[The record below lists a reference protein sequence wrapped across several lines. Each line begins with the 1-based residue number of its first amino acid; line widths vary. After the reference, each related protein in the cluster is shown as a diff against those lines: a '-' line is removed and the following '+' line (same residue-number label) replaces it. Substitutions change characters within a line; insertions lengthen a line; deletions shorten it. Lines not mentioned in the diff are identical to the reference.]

1 MTACCPKSYPLP
13 WGGMNSNS
21 PPSQPSPRVPGQ
33 PRVFAIVYLG
43 RGLYGLDILEAPRP
57 ARRLRIGKSTWAM
70 RKCMQ
75 PFQEVGDLIVMSE
88 PLRAL
93 EALECDVPTLMKL
106 EEVLGDPF
114 KAIRGELE
122 QVVDLNMPIPPRRL
136 KSSNPRVRRR
146 RDSPPKHRLVDFLP
160 RPEAADGDCDGDGT
174 GAPDGCNN

>member
-1 MTACCPKSYPLP
+1 
-13 WGGMNSNS
+13 
-21 PPSQPSPRVPGQ
+21 
-33 PRVFAIVYLG
+33 
-43 RGLYGLDILEAPRP
+43 
-57 ARRLRIGKSTWAM
+57 
-70 RKCMQ
+70 MQ